1 MLITLRNELN
11 CFLSSTRLSLVSS
24 CSQPLYL
31 RNLLRKSKGQRQKQ
45 DKECIYVVPQIMS
58 VLYDYLV
65 KSMTILYQFVLKYQ
79 YKVVNIW
86 KIAIKHKIAI
96 YLY

>member
-1 MLITLRNELN
+1 MIIKPNCYFKPLI
-11 CFLSSTRLSLVSS
+11 LS
-24 CSQPLYL
+24 
-31 RNLLRKSKGQRQKQ
+31 NLLCVIDLLWFRQVKGKAKTKQKQ

>member
-11 CFLSSTRLSLVSS
+11 YFLSSTRLSLVSS

-45 DKECIYVVPQIMS
+45 DKEGIYVIPQVFRKMRKVIN
-58 VLYDYLV
+58 
-65 KSMTILYQFVLKYQ
+65 FVLNIPIKYP
-79 YKVVNIW
+79 
-86 KIAIKHKIAI
+86 
-96 YLY
+96 LTR